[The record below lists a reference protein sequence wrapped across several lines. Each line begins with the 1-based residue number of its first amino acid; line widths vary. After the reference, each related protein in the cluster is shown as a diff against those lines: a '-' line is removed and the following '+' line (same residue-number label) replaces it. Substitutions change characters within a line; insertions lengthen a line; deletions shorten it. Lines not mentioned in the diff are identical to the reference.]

1 MTQKI
6 AMCVAYDGTRY
17 HGWQKQTSSEG
28 VQAFI
33 ETALTRMAKHPVEVH
48 CAGRTDAGVHAS
60 KQVIHFETPTQRDAR
75 EWIHG
80 TKFFIFLQTSES
92 CMHNLSIL
100 IFMLAFQ
107 LPLAFI
113 ITLLIFKTFFR
124 YF

>member
-80 TKFFIFLQTSES
+80 TNFYLPPDVRILYAQSVDTHFHARFFSYRS
-92 CMHNLSIL
+92 HLSL
-100 IFMLAFQ
+100 H
-107 LPLAFI
+107 
-113 ITLLIFKTFFR
+113 
-124 YF
+124 Y